1 MRLFK
6 DGEIPRTLKLFLF
19 TAKTMNTWP
28 EQISFAVFY
37 ILFLSFFL
45 FCCIFFNFLI
55 FLVLYFLIFFIVF
68 LFFVLF
74 CFLFG
79 SLGFCK
85 TRLTL

>member
-1 MRLFK
+1 MHFSL
-6 DGEIPRTLKLFLF
+6 IVNIAYHV
-19 TAKTMNTWP
+19 TATTMNTWP
-28 EQISFAVFY
+28 EQISFVVFY

-55 FLVLYFLIFFIVF
+55 FLVLYFLIFSIVF

-85 TRLTL
+85 THLTL